1 MASLFD
7 PPTENANPVILAV
20 DKSRSKKKQALIWSE
35 TGLAAISA
43 ADSTS
48 TNNNNN
54 IGNNSTVVRTAEDRA
69 ILQALTDAA
78 AASHGQ
84 GVSLLRN
91 IGLVIPTNRKDLP
104 FAQNHSPPPLFTYST
119 ATTTAAAAAPQ
130 SRNAKQAA
138 SPPQPPQPSQ
148 RDKVDADEIFE
159 IIRNIQDP
167 EHPVTLEQ
175 LGVVSREQIEV
186 FDILDIPPE
195 ERRPDDGACSTCNV
209 RFTPTIPHCSMATQI
224 GLSIIVKLNRSLPS
238 RFKTTVRIEPG
249 MHASEDATNKQ
260 LADKE
265 RVCAA
270 LENKHL
276 LGIVNK
282 CIINGMTGNMS

>member
-1 MASLFD
+1 MAPSFD

-20 DKSRSKKKQALIWSE
+20 DKSRLKKKQALVWSE
-35 TGLAAISA
+35 GLAAISA
-43 ADSTS
+43 ENPTDI
-48 TNNNNN
+48 TNGN
-54 IGNNSTVVRTAEDRA
+54 IIVRTAEDRA

-104 FAQNHSPPPLFTYST
+104 FAQTPSPPPLFTYS
-119 ATTTAAAAAPQ
+119 ATTTSTTGSASSFTGSS
-130 SRNAKQAA
+130 SRNAKQPTAA
-138 SPPQPPQPSQ
+138 KTAADISSPLPR

-175 LGVVSREQIEV
+175 LGVVSRDQIEV
-186 FDILDIPPE
+186 FDILDVPPE
-195 ERRPDDGACSTCNV
+195 ERPDGACSTLNV

-249 MHASEDATNKQ
+249 THASEDATNKQ